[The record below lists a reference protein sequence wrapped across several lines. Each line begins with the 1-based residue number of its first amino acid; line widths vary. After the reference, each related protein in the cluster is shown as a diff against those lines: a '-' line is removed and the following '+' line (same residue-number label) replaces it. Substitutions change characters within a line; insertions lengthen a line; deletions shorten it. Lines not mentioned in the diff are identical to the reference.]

1 MTQCCTATSSSCC
14 SPRKMTVDLLY
25 IDRDVCTRCQGA
37 DTVLDEALAD
47 AVPVLR
53 AMGIEVEVRRTLVET
68 EDMAIEHR
76 LESSPTIRINGQ
88 DIQPEVEETT
98 CESCGTLVASG
109 AVDCRVWTWQ
119 GQQFASPPK
128 GLIVE
133 ALMKAAVAPP
143 TSAEDTP
150 YSVPENLRL
159 FFQNKSTDGT
169 GCGCY

>member
-1 MTQCCTATSSSCC
+1 
-14 SPRKMTVDLLY
+14 MTVDLLY

-37 DTVLDEALAD
+37 DTALDEALAD

-68 EDMAIEHR
+68 ENMAIEHR

-88 DIQPEVEETT
+88 DIQPQVEETV

-119 GQQFASPPK
+119 GQQFTAPPK

-133 ALMKAAVAPP
+133 ALMRAAV
-143 TSAEDTP
+143 
-150 YSVPENLRL
+150 
-159 FFQNKSTDGT
+159 
-169 GCGCY
+169 

>member
-1 MTQCCTATSSSCC
+1 M
-14 SPRKMTVDLLY
+14 D
-25 IDRDVCTRCQGA
+25 
-37 DTVLDEALAD
+37 
-47 AVPVLR
+47 
-53 AMGIEVEVRRTLVET
+53 IEVEVRRTLVET

-88 DIQPEVEETT
+88 DIHPQVEEST

-119 GQQFASPPK
+119 GQQFTSPPK

-133 ALMKAAVAPP
+133 ALMRAAVAPP
-143 TSAEDTP
+143 TSTEGTA

-159 FFQNKSTDGT
+159 FFKNRSAART
-169 GCGCY
+169 GCGCH